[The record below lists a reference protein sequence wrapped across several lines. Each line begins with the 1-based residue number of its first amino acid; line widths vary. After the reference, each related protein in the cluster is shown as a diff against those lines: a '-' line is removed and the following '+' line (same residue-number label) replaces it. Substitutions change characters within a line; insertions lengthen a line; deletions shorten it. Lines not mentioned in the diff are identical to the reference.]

1 MMTKGLLSVDSQRGH
16 CVLLLV
22 NWLYLEYERGLISL
36 VFDLEACT
44 MIDVKTRDETQA
56 CIMMVVGRIVNISSV

>member
-1 MMTKGLLSVDSQRGH
+1 MVI
-16 CVLLLV
+16 
-22 NWLYLEYERGLISL
+22 YERGLISL

-56 CIMMVVGRIVNISSV
+56 SIMMVVERIVNISSVKMSKLQSM